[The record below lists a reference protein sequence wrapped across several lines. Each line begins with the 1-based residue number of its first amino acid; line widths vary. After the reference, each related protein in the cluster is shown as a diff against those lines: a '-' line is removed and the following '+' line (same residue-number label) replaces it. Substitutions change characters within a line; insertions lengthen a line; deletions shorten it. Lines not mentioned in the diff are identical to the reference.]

1 MENYYR
7 RPQPNTSGRNSAYG
21 RKRKKRRTNR
31 TLLFT
36 LILAGGF
43 TVALVVY
50 LLFFRDAERTIKMT
64 ETPISPA
71 MTHLNTGKGLLY
83 QTDGNIHYYDWNN
96 EKNNYTYGT
105 AGADIQMTGSS
116 KMSAVYNA
124 NNLQI
129 VGKDVPM
136 TFTGTIDTVECGTHH
151 VAVLRKDSEGSES
164 LLILTEDGEQLD
176 QVLPGDAFIVDFG
189 FFDVNGEKLW
199 VEMLSVTA
207 EIPTTTL
214 RLYDLDVKAQT
225 GAIQVQSQLIS
236 DLYITNNSLFVGG
249 TNQIIRYSHDGY
261 KESYRVTV
269 YGYKILDYSS
279 ATTPTFLMTPRGGDM
294 HSVKLLKLSDTD
306 SPETTETNLQLPSE
320 GVAGFIMNDHLIV
333 VSKEKMFTYTLAG
346 KLSETAILEYPI
358 ERAYKLSDSMLLLE
372 SDGMF
377 YIAPIS

>member
-1 MENYYR
+1 M
-7 RPQPNTSGRNSAYG
+7 
-21 RKRKKRRTNR
+21 
-31 TLLFT
+31 FT

-124 NNLQI
+124 NSLQI